1 MINWIKNLF
10 KKKENPIVPIYLNNW
25 SVSRTTGRIVFKIP
39 VGNLSKEDAQKTIKE
54 LMSRYNTTMPISTN
68 YWFPSPGMTK
78 SEKIEK
84 ILNKIKPKEEF

>member
-10 KKKENPIVPIYLNNW
+10 KKKENPIDPLSLNNW

-39 VGNLSKEDAQKTIKE
+39 VGNLSKEEAEKQLKQ
-54 LMSRYNTTMPISTN
+54 LISN
-68 YWFPSPGMTK
+68 YQTPLNFDGMTK

-84 ILNKIKPKEEF
+84 ILNKIQPKEEI